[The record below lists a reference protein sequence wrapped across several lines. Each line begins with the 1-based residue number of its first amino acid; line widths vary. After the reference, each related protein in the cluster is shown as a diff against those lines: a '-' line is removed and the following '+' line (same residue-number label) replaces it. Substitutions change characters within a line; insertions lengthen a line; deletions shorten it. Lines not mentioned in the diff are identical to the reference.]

1 MLRGFFYAYVLM
13 KLHITFLFLVFG
25 TALGF
30 TSCMGDAEK
39 KPVGPIS
46 ETSKIPWNTPVA
58 GQGQG
63 QFGMMPQN
71 QYRR

>member
-1 MLRGFFYAYVLM
+1 VELFYGEGM
-13 KLHITFLFLVFG
+13 KNPTLLLALAFICG
-25 TALGF
+25 LGF
-30 TSCMGDAEK
+30 SSCGESPEK
-39 KPVGPIS
+39 KPIGPVS

-71 QYRR
+71 QFRR

>member
-1 MLRGFFYAYVLM
+1 MPRSLFYVRAM
-13 KLHITFLFLVFG
+13 KLNVSLLLIALAAGFG
-25 TALGF
+25 F
-30 TSCMGDAEK
+30 SSCADEPEK
-39 KPVGPIS
+39 KPVGPVS
-46 ETSKIPWNTPVA
+46 ETSSIPWNSPVA

>member
-1 MLRGFFYAYVLM
+1 MPRSLFYVRAMKFKVVLLLGALIGSFGFS
-13 KLHITFLFLVFG
+13 
-25 TALGF
+25 
-30 TSCMGDAEK
+30 SCAEPAAK
-39 KPVGPIS
+39 KPVGPVS
-46 ETSKIPWNTPVA
+46 ETSQIPWNSPVA

>member
-1 MLRGFFYAYVLM
+1 MKRQTYPLLAVVLFTGF
-13 KLHITFLFLVFG
+13 
-25 TALGF
+25 ALA
-30 TSCMGDAEK
+30 SCANETEK
-39 KPVGPIS
+39 KPVGPAS
-46 ETSKIPWNTPVA
+46 ETSRIPWNTPVA

>member
-1 MLRGFFYAYVLM
+1 MFWSLLYTNTMKINVCLLIAALITGF
-13 KLHITFLFLVFG
+13 VFS
-25 TALGF
+25 
-30 TSCMGDAEK
+30 SCAKEPEK
-39 KPVGPIS
+39 KPVGPVS
-46 ETSKIPWNTPVA
+46 DTSSIPWNIPVA

>member
-1 MLRGFFYAYVLM
+1 MPRSLFYVRAMTRNVSLLLAALVVGIGFS
-13 KLHITFLFLVFG
+13 
-25 TALGF
+25 
-30 TSCMGDAEK
+30 SCAEAPEK
-39 KPVGPIS
+39 KPVGPAS
-46 ETSKIPWNTPVA
+46 ETSRIPWNQPVA

>member
-1 MLRGFFYAYVLM
+1 MFGPMKRNVSLLLAALFAGF
-13 KLHITFLFLVFG
+13 
-25 TALGF
+25 GF
-30 TSCMGDAEK
+30 TSCADEPEK
-39 KPVGPIS
+39 KPVGPS
-46 ETSKIPWNTPVA
+46 TDTSKIPWNSPVA